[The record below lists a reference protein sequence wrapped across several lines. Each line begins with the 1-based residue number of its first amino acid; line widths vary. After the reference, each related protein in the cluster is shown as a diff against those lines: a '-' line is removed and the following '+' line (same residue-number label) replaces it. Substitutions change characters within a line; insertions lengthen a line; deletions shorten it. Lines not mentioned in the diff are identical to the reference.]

1 MVVFFDI
8 DGTIVD
14 DRTQIIPE
22 SAVRAVERLGE
33 NGHLAVV
40 NTGRPYSHIDPRV
53 REMAFGAW
61 ICGCGMEI
69 KLRDGLS
76 AGLRSRMS
84 AAECGMPPVRAAS
97 GACMRAMTE
106 RCIWMGSIPK
116 TDGSN
121 RRPPE

>member
-14 DRTQIIPE
+14 DDTQIIPE

-53 REMAFGAW
+53 REMAFGGW

-69 KLRDGLS
+69 RLYDSGRVRRAPEEALCGLVRN
-76 AGLRSRMS
+76 AVRG
-84 AAECGMPPVRAAS
+84 CGM
-97 GACMRAMTE
+97 MAM
-106 RCIWMGSIPK
+106 
-116 TDGSN
+116 
-121 RRPPE
+121 